1 MVNIFDL
8 IYDISKTPHLAA
20 LLKNEKKK
28 DISNCIAFIIKKEM
42 LLVFNC
48 GIPTIKADLTLS
60 TYGSHFN

>member
-28 DISNCIAFIIKKEM
+28 DISNGIAFIIKKAM
-42 LLVFNC
+42 LLDLNC

>member
-1 MVNIFDL
+1 M
-8 IYDISKTPHLAA
+8 K
-20 LLKNEKKK
+20 KKK